1 MLQDNASDNP
11 NVPDL
16 PMRAPKMGEVTAK
29 LEAELTLR
37 TQSILRKFQ
46 RIINVTKQE
55 TEIDFLLRQVCTRFA
70 YDGRGLNVL
79 PMNYRPGVNYSDQM
93 WWPCLKYQLVGLV
106 YTYYDAIKD
115 HNIQPF
121 LTSATRLEEM
131 LDVGIREYKL
141 SPGENFGFVLRT
153 QAEWNAIK
161 AAKAEREIEIFD
173 NKERLREK
181 RRGG

>member
-16 PMRAPKMGEVTAK
+16 PMRAPKVAPDTAA

-46 RIINVTKQE
+46 RVIKVTKQE
-55 TEIDFLLRQVCTRFA
+55 TEIDFLTRQVCTRFA

-79 PMNYRPGVNYSDQM
+79 PMNYRHGVNYSDKM

-106 YTYYDAIKD
+106 YYYYDAIKD
-115 HNIQPF
+115 HNMQPF
-121 LTSATRLEEM
+121 LDSATRLEEM

-141 SPGENFGFVLRT
+141 SPGENFGFILRT
-153 QAEWNAIK
+153 NAEWNAIK
-161 AAKAEREIEIFD
+161 EAKAKREIEIFD

-181 RRGG
+181 RRNG